1 MPPSRYPCPAL
12 NASTKRPRVL
22 SGIQPSGHLHL
33 GNYLGA
39 LRNWVRDQEQYENY
53 FCIVDL
59 HAITQPQDPQELRRR
74 TRDLAALYLAAG
86 LDPAQSTIFIQSHV
100 AAHSELSWILNCF
113 TPMGWLERMTQYKD
127 KVAKGGAE
135 RASAG
140 LFDYPVLMA
149 ADILLYHA
157 NLVPVGDDQRQHV
170 ELTRDLAI
178 RFNHRFGET
187 FTIPEAMIGE
197 AGARIMSLTDP
208 TSKMSKSDED
218 PNGTIALLDPPDLV
232 RRKILRAQTDSGTV
246 VRFDPAR
253 PGVNNLLDIYLVIVG
268 GTREGTEAHFE
279 GQGYGAL
286 KREVA
291 DAVVATL
298 EPLQQAYR
306 RYVDDPAALD
316 GVLQEGR
323 DRAAAVAER
332 TLRDVQ
338 EKVGLR

>member
-1 MPPSRYPCPAL
+1 MR
-12 NASTKRPRVL
+12 TRVL
-22 SGIQPSGHLHL
+22 SGIKPSGELTL

-39 LRNWVRDQEQYENY
+39 LRRWVAEQDRYENY
-53 FCIVDL
+53 YCVVDL
-59 HAITQPQDPQELRRR
+59 HAITEPQDPMELRRR

-86 LDPAQSTIFIQSHV
+86 LDPARSTIFIQSHV
-100 AAHSELSWILNCF
+100 AAHSELAWILNCF

-127 KVAKGGAE
+127 KVAKGSAE

-140 LFDYPVLMA
+140 LFDYPALMA

-157 NLVPVGDDQRQHV
+157 NLVPVGDDQQQHV

-218 PNGTIALLDPPDLV
+218 PNGTIALLDPPDLA
-232 RRKILRAQTDSGTV
+232 RRKIMRAQTDSGTV
-246 VRFDPAR
+246 VRFDPIR
-253 PGVNNLLDIYLVIVG
+253 PGVHNLLEIYLTIVG
-268 GTREGTEAHFE
+268 GTRDSVEAHFE
-279 GQGYGAL
+279 GQGYGTL

-306 RYVDDPAALD
+306 GYVDDPAALD
-316 GVLQEGR
+316 GVLKEGR
-323 DRAAAVAER
+323 DRAAEVAER